1 MGDVLEIF
9 TVLLSDFQILS
20 YCYWK
25 CKFYRPC
32 LRNPASGWLQIGHKL
47 EKRQWHH
54 NLSTQRH
61 RQFFWRCRV
70 SLSSLVTDPSFRSI
84 SSLFL
89 KLWQFSFARDWPEIR
104 KLEILPSEFCS
115 ISGDWVELG
124 IPNLAQMFLIKS
136 YWMLQNS
143 KVTAFTVW
151 VIKGKP
157 TGKVKLPLRTHTHT
171 PR

>member
-1 MGDVLEIF
+1 MRPESGFLIAPNWSKIGKMAKTSQFADMPFL
-9 TVLLSDFQILS
+9 LLS
-20 YCYWK
+20 
-25 CKFYRPC
+25 
-32 LRNPASGWLQIGHKL
+32 
-47 EKRQWHH
+47 
-54 NLSTQRH
+54 
-61 RQFFWRCRV
+61 
-70 SLSSLVTDPSFRSI
+70 SSLVTGPSFRSI

-171 PR
+171 QIRLKRDTGVFLWNVRNF